1 MEMWRDKNGDWR
13 ELAECGEQFLLWDAL
28 VLFSTCHDVDSL
40 SSEKV
45 SELLSVTYP
54 LLRVEIP
61 KLKAERVGDIPPCLT

>member
-1 MEMWRDKNGDWR
+1 MGMWRDENANWTK
-13 ELAECGEQFLLWDAL
+13 LAECGEQFLLWDAL

-54 LLRVEIP
+54 LLRVEISAAQVE
-61 KLKAERVGDIPPCLT
+61 LQIPLCETQP